1 LRKTSSRLADGREI
15 IYFDESDDAAA
26 SRIMVDSR
34 DLPPIASLSTNR
46 YDALV
51 DEWVT
56 VAPHRQGRTHL
67 PPADECPLCPSRPG
81 HQTEIPSPDYDVVV
95 FENRFPSFAG
105 AEPAPGTPALN
116 GFSRLRPG
124 AGRCEVVCFTPEHDT
139 SFAALAPTRVRTV
152 LEAWVD
158 RTVALEALP
167 SVAQVFCFENRG
179 REIGVTLGHPHGQ
192 IYGYPFV
199 TPRTARMLAAA
210 RRYRDRTTGNLFAD
224 LLRAEI
230 QVGERIVA
238 RTAHWTVFVPY
249 AARWPID
256 IRLYP
261 NDPVTSLPGLSEEQ
275 RQDFCQ
281 VYLETLRRLHK
292 AYGADAGYI
301 AGWHQAPAA
310 ADADLAYLHLEILSL
325 RRAPGKLKYLAGSEA
340 VMGAFLN
347 DIAPEDAAR
356 ILRDAL

>member
-1 LRKTSSRLADGREI
+1 MRKTSSRLADGREI
-15 IYFDESDDAAA
+15 IYFDESDDAAPA
-26 SRIMVDSR
+26 RTVVDSR
-34 DLPPIASLSTNR
+34 DLPPMASLSANR
-46 YDALV
+46 YDPLA

-56 VAPHRQGRTHL
+56 VAPHRQDRTHR

-81 HQTEIPSPDYDVVV
+81 HHSEIPSPDYDVVV

-105 AEPAPGTPALN
+105 TEPAAGTPALN
-116 GFSRLRPG
+116 GLSRLQPG

-210 RRYRDRTTGNLFAD
+210 HRYRDRTQGNLFAD
-224 LLRAEI
+224 LLRAEV
-230 QVGERIVA
+230 QGGERIVA

-261 NDPVTSLPGLSEEQ
+261 NDRVTSLPELSEEQ
-275 RQDFCQ
+275 RQDFCP
-281 VYLETLRRLHK
+281 VYLETLRRLQK
-292 AYGADAGYI
+292 AWGADVGYI

-310 ADADLAYLHLEILSL
+310 ADADLAYLHLEILSI

>member
-1 LRKTSSRLADGREI
+1 LRKTSSHLADGREI
-15 IYFDESDDAAA
+15 IYFDESDDAAR
-26 SRIMVDSR
+26 SRVLVDTRELAAKATQPTS
-34 DLPPIASLSTNR
+34 R
-46 YDALV
+46 YDPLA
-51 DEWVT
+51 DEWIT
-56 VAPHRQGRTHL
+56 TATHRQGRTHL

-81 HQTEIPSPDYDVVV
+81 HRTEIPSPGYDVVV

-105 AEPAPGTPALN
+105 ADAPLETPALN
-116 GFSRLRPG
+116 GLSRRQPG
-124 AGRCEVVCFTPEHDT
+124 TGRCEVMCFTAQHDT
-139 SFAALAPTRVRTV
+139 SFATLAPTRVRTV
-152 LEAWVD
+152 LEAWID

-210 RRYRDRTTGNLFAD
+210 RRHRDRTEGNLFAD
-224 LLRAEI
+224 LLRAEV
-230 QVGERIVA
+230 QAGERIVT
-238 RTAHWTVFVPY
+238 RTTHWTVFVPY

-261 NDPVTSLPGLSEEQ
+261 NDRVTSLRELSEEQ
-275 RQDFCQ
+275 RQDFCH
-281 VYLETLRRLHK
+281 VYLDTLRRLEAAH
-292 AYGADAGYI
+292 GADVGYI
-301 AGWHQAPAA
+301 SGWHQAPAA
-310 ADADLAYLHLEILSL
+310 ADRGLAYLHLEIVSI

-347 DIAPEDAAR
+347 DVAPEEAAR
-356 ILRDAL
+356 ILREAR